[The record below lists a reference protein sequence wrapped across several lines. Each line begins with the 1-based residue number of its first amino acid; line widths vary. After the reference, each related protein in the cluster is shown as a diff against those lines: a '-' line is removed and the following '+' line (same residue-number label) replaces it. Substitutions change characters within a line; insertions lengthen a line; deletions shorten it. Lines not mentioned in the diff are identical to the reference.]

1 MLAPKLGFLD
11 RTPASRARAYAQG
24 DTMSGPAA
32 ESVVRD
38 GLRAIRPVLATVFV
52 FAFFTNLLLFAAP
65 LYMLQVYDRVLLS
78 RNEATLVGIT
88 AIAALALAVYAALE
102 MLRSRLLVRGGVIFD
117 RAVAGPVFA
126 MVHRA
131 TLLRPQAG
139 HEAVLRDVNVLREFL
154 TGGALLALC
163 DLPWASLFLI
173 ACFILHPWFG
183 WMALLGGG
191 TLLGLTLLTDLTT
204 RRPLDAA
211 GQAAREAGDRA
222 RATFRSGEVL
232 RAMGMLGAL
241 QTLWHRRH
249 GEAIRLQAEASDRAG
264 LLAAATKFARMF
276 LQTMVLGL
284 GAYLAIHREISAGS
298 MIAASIIMGRT
309 LAPIEAVVGHWKSFT
324 AARGSYA
331 RLTDMVARVGAE
343 PERVALPRP
352 RGEIETENLVV
363 TAPGSSRAILH
374 DVSLRL
380 PAGGLVGI
388 IGPSA
393 AGKST
398 LVRAITGIWPVA
410 SGTVRLDG
418 ADLRHWDPQ
427 ALGRHVG
434 YLPQDVELFDGT
446 VAQNIAR
453 FGAQD
458 DDAIVAVAQRAGC
471 HDLIQALPDG
481 YNTRIGPGG
490 HGLSGGQRQRI
501 ALARAMYGE
510 PSLIVLDEPNA
521 SLDQTGEAALL
532 EAMADLRARGTTVL
546 VVTHKVS
553 LLAGADLILMLEAG
567 SLRAVGPPDQVF
579 AQISGPRPVPALV
592 KAAPAPSP
600 EARRVAEPQR
610 SAG

>member
-1 MLAPKLGFLD
+1 MNG
-11 RTPASRARAYAQG
+11 RTT
-24 DTMSGPAA
+24 D
-32 ESVVRD
+32 SVLRD
-38 GLRAIRPVLATVFV
+38 GLAAIRPVLATVFV

-88 AIAALALAVYAALE
+88 VIAALALAVYAALE

-117 RAVAGPVFA
+117 RAVAGPVFGLL
-126 MVHRA
+126 HRA

-139 HEAVLRDVNVLREFL
+139 HEAILRDVNVLREFL

-163 DLPWASLFLI
+163 DLPWASLFLV

-241 QTLWHRRH
+241 QARWHRRH
-249 GEAIRLQAEASDRAG
+249 DAAIQLQAQASDRAG

-309 LAPIEAVVGHWKSFT
+309 LAPIEAVVGQWKSFT
-324 AARGSYA
+324 AARSSYA
-331 RLTDMVARVGAE
+331 RLADMVARVGAE

-352 RGEIETENLVV
+352 RGLIETENLVV
-363 TAPGSSRAILH
+363 TAPGAATAILH
-374 DVSLRL
+374 DISLRL
-380 PAGGLVGI
+380 EPGSLVGI

-398 LVRAITGIWPVA
+398 LVRAITGIWPAA
-410 SGTVRLDG
+410 SGAVRIDG

-453 FGAQD
+453 FGPQD
-458 DDAIVAVAQRAGC
+458 DAALVAIARRAGC
-471 HDLIQALPDG
+471 HDLIQALPEG

-501 ALARAMYGE
+501 ALARALYGE
-510 PSLIVLDEPNA
+510 PSLVVLDEPNA
-521 SLDQTGEAALL
+521 SLDQTGEAALM
-532 EAMADLRARGTTVL
+532 EAMADLRQRGTTVL
-546 VVTHKVS
+546 VVTHKVG
-553 LLAGADLILMLEAG
+553 LLAGADQILMLEG
-567 SLRAVGPPDQVF
+567 GTLRAAGPPDHVF
-579 AQISGPRPVPALV
+579 AMLSGARPVPALV
-592 KAAPAPSP
+592 KAGPALPS
-600 EARRVAEPQR
+600 EGRRVAEPQR

>member
-1 MLAPKLGFLD
+1 MSNGATGSVLRDSLG
-11 RTPASRARAYAQG
+11 
-24 DTMSGPAA
+24 
-32 ESVVRD
+32 
-38 GLRAIRPVLATVFV
+38 AIRPVLSTVFV

-78 RNEATLVGIT
+78 RNEATLLGIT
-88 AIAALALAVYAALE
+88 AIAALALAVYALLE

-126 MVHRA
+126 LVHRVS
-131 TLLRPQAG
+131 LLRPQAG
-139 HEAVLRDVNVLREFL
+139 QETILRDVNVLREFL

-163 DLPWASLFLI
+163 DLPWASLFLV

-183 WMALLGGG
+183 WMALIGGA

-211 GQAAREAGDRA
+211 GHAAREAGDRA

-241 QTLWHRRH
+241 QARWHRRH
-249 GEAIRLQAEASDRAG
+249 EEAILLQAQASDRAG

-324 AARGSYA
+324 AARSSYA
-331 RLTDMVARVGAE
+331 RLTDLMSRAGSE

-352 RGEIETENLVV
+352 RGLIETDNLVV
-363 TAPGSSRAILH
+363 TAPGSTKAILH

-380 PAGGLVGI
+380 PPGSLVGL

-398 LVRAITGIWPVA
+398 LVRAITGIWPAA
-410 SGTVRLDG
+410 SGTVRIDG
-418 ADLRHWDPQ
+418 SDLRHWDPQ
-427 ALGRHVG
+427 ALGQHVG

-453 FGAQD
+453 FGPQD
-458 DDAIVAVAQRAGC
+458 DAAIVSVAQRAGC

-481 YNTRIGPGG
+481 YNTRLGTGG

-521 SLDQTGEAALL
+521 SLDQTGETALM
-532 EAMADLRARGTTVL
+532 EAMADLRERGTTVL
-546 VVTHKVS
+546 VVTHKVG
-553 LLAGADLILMLEAG
+553 LLTGADLILMLEAG
-567 SLRAVGPPDQVF
+567 TLRAAGPPEQVLGQL
-579 AQISGPRPVPALV
+579 AGPRPVPALV
-592 KAAPAPSP
+592 KASP
-600 EARRVAEPQR
+600 TVLPEDRRVAEPQR

>member
-1 MLAPKLGFLD
+1 
-11 RTPASRARAYAQG
+11 
-24 DTMSGPAA
+24 MSGRAA
-32 ESVVRD
+32 ESVLKD
-38 GLRAIRPVLATVFV
+38 GLRAIRPVLLTVFV

-78 RNEATLVGIT
+78 RNEATLFGIT
-88 AIAALALAVYAALE
+88 AIAAFALAVYAALE
-102 MLRSRLLVRGGVIFD
+102 MLRARLLVRGGMIFD
-117 RAVAGPVFA
+117 RTVAGPAFEI
-126 MVHRA
+126 VHRA
-131 TLLRPQAG
+131 ALLRPQAG
-139 HEAVLRDVNVLREFL
+139 HEAALRDVDVLREFL

-163 DLPWASLFLI
+163 DLPWASLFLV

-183 WMALLGGG
+183 WMALLGGA

-211 GQAAREAGDRA
+211 GQAAREAGERA

-241 QTLWHRRH
+241 RARWHRRH
-249 GEAIRLQAEASDRAG
+249 DEAIRLQARASDRAG
-264 LLAAATKFARMF
+264 LTTAATKFARMF

-331 RLTDMVARVGAE
+331 RLAEMVARVGPE
-343 PERVALPRP
+343 PQRLMLPRP
-352 RGEIETENLVV
+352 RGLVETENLVV
-363 TAPGSSRAILH
+363 AAPGSPAAILH
-374 DVSLRL
+374 GVSVRL
-380 PAGGLVGI
+380 EPGSVVGI

-398 LVRAITGIWPVA
+398 LVRAITGVWPVA
-410 SGTVRLDG
+410 SGAVRIDG
-418 ADLRHWDPQ
+418 SDLRHWDPQ
-427 ALGRHVG
+427 ALGQHVG

-458 DDAIVAVAQRAGC
+458 DAAIVAVAQRAGC
-471 HDLIQALPDG
+471 HDLIQAMPEG
-481 YNTRIGPGG
+481 YNTRIGTGG

-501 ALARAMYGE
+501 AQARAMYGA
-510 PSLIVLDEPNA
+510 PSLVVLDEPNA
-521 SLDQTGEAALL
+521 SLDQAGEAALMR
-532 EAMADLRARGTTVL
+532 AVADLRQQGTTV
-546 VVTHKVS
+546 VIVTHKVG
-553 LLAGADLILMLEAG
+553 LLAGADLILMLDGGTLRGAG
-567 SLRAVGPPDQVF
+567 PADQIL
-579 AQISGPRPVPALV
+579 AQVAGPRPVPALV
-592 KAAPAPSP
+592 AAGNPPPP
-600 EARRVAEPQR
+600 EVRRVAEAQR

>member
-1 MLAPKLGFLD
+1 MIG
-11 RTPASRARAYAQG
+11 RATG
-24 DTMSGPAA
+24 
-32 ESVVRD
+32 SVLRD
-38 GLRAIRPVLATVFV
+38 GLSAIRPVLSTVLV

-78 RNEATLVGIT
+78 RNEATLFGIT
-88 AIAALALAVYAALE
+88 AITALALAVYAALE

-117 RAVAGPVFA
+117 QVVAGPVFA
-126 MVHRA
+126 LMHRSA
-131 TLLRPQAG
+131 LVRPLAG
-139 HEAVLRDVNVLREFL
+139 HEAILRDVGVLREFL

-163 DLPWASLFLI
+163 DLPWASLFLV

-211 GQAAREAGDRA
+211 GHAARDAADQA
-222 RATFRSGEVL
+222 RASFRGGEVL

-241 QTLWHRRH
+241 QALWHRRH
-249 GEAIRLQAEASDRAG
+249 DEAILLQARASDRAG
-264 LLAAATKFARMF
+264 LIAAATKFVRML

-284 GAYLAIHREISAGS
+284 GAYLAIRREISAGS
-298 MIAASIIMGRT
+298 MIAASIIIGRT
-309 LAPIEAVVGHWKSFT
+309 LAPIEAIVGHWKSFT

-331 RLTDMVARVGAE
+331 RLADMVARVGPE
-343 PERVALPRP
+343 PERVTLPRP
-352 RGEIETENLVV
+352 RGLIETENLVV
-363 TAPGSSRAILH
+363 TAPGSPTPILH
-374 DVSLRL
+374 GLSIRL
-380 PAGGLVGI
+380 PPGSLVGI

-410 SGTVRLDG
+410 SGAVRLDG
-418 ADLRHWDPQ
+418 SDLRHWDPQ
-427 ALGRHVG
+427 DLGRHVG

-453 FGAQD
+453 FGPQD
-458 DDAIVAVAQRAGC
+458 DAAIVAVAQRAGC

-481 YNTRIGPGG
+481 YNTRIGTGG

-521 SLDQTGEAALL
+521 SLDQTGEAALVA
-532 EAMADLRARGTTVL
+532 AMADLRQRGTTVL

-553 LLAGADLILMLEAG
+553 LLAGADQLLMLERG
-567 SLRAVGPPDQVF
+567 TLRAAGPPDHVL
-579 AQISGPRPVPALV
+579 AQLSGPRPVPALV
-592 KAAPAPSP
+592 KDGGPAPADD
-600 EARRVAEPQR
+600 RHVAEPQR